1 MYRGDNML
9 NFDDIEK
16 IIGML
21 DIQLMRV
28 DEDKFKRLAVISA
41 MRNYLYL
48 YKE

>member
-1 MYRGDNML
+1 ML

-21 DIQLMRV
+21 DIQLMIA
-28 DEDKFKRLAVISA
+28 DEDKSKRLAVISA

-48 YKE
+48 YKEEK

>member
-1 MYRGDNML
+1 ML
-9 NFDDIEK
+9 NLDDIEK

-28 DEDKFKRLAVISA
+28 DESKFNRLAITSA

-48 YKE
+48 YKEEK

>member
-1 MYRGDNML
+1 ML
-9 NFDDIEK
+9 NLDDIEK

-28 DEDKFKRLAVISA
+28 DESKIKRLAITSA

-48 YKE
+48 YKEEK